1 MSDTSRFS
9 HTFPICMNCQDGF
22 SKLLQDRGRVGMSL
36 VSSLRA
42 HVLDIAQC
50 QSKIARQEWLEGA
63 NVIFPVFLGISQYF
77 SVLICSDA
85 IGVNV
90 VKGLSHCLML
100 QGRPCIHGSNC
111 SFVELVVAFGMS

>member
-1 MSDTSRFS
+1 
-9 HTFPICMNCQDGF
+9 MNFQDGF

-63 NVIFPVFLGISQYF
+63 TVIFSVFLN
-77 SVLICSDA
+77 SD
-85 IGVNV
+85 
-90 VKGLSHCLML
+90 M
-100 QGRPCIHGSNC
+100 
-111 SFVELVVAFGMS
+111 F